1 MQSLSPDPALG
12 PGDPGEAER
21 FRERMAR
28 AGASDPARGRR
39 KARPGERKGGLKLG
53 WKTWLAIDGIG
64 LILFVTAVVVWPPLS
79 ACREKARDYGLYA
92 GDTIE
97 KCTRRG
103 IAERL
108 ERADQRVKMLIRGS
122 GR

>member
-1 MQSLSPDPALG
+1 MQTSPSHVQA
-12 PGDPGEAER
+12 GEADR
-21 FRERMAR
+21 LDAR
-28 AGASDPARGRR
+28 LARSGGPNARRRRGAL
-39 KARPGERKGGLKLG
+39 RPGEGGRGKLG
-53 WKTWLAIDGIG
+53 WKAWLAIDVLG
-64 LILFVTAVVVWPPLS
+64 LALFLTVIVVWPPLS
-79 ACREKARDYGLYA
+79 TCREKARDYGLYA